1 MSKQSELDDFM
12 KVLDSFATTVSINK
26 FKNNES
32 VDLILESSEE
42 ERLSWTDEVLENK
55 AFILYSYGAYLQ
67 RCLNQQQV
75 KLKWAQS
82 NLRVIYGR
90 ESSKYER
97 WSYQERQDSIVA
109 ENSAALVLHQIIM
122 NAETRIAQ
130 LDHIAQYVSHMAG
143 CLKDISKAKRS
154 QRYENRS

>member
-1 MSKQSELDDFM
+1 MSKESELADFM
-12 KVLDSFATTVSINK
+12 KVLDSYAEKVSINK

-42 ERLSWTDEVLENK
+42 DRLGWSDEILENK
-55 AFILYSYGAYLQ
+55 AFILYNYGAYLQ

-82 NLRVIYGR
+82 NLRVLYGR
-90 ESSKYER
+90 ESSNYDR
-97 WSYQERQDSIVA
+97 WSYVERQDQILA
-109 ENSAALVLHQIIM
+109 NNEAALVLHKIIM

-130 LDHIAQYVSHMAG
+130 LDHITKYISEMGH
-143 CLKDISKAKRS
+143 CLKDLAKSKRAM
-154 QRYENRS
+154 RYESR